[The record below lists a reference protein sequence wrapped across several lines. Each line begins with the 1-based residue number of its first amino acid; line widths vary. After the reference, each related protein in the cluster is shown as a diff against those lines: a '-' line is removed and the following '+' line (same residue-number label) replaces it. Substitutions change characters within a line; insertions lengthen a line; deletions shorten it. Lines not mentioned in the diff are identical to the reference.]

1 MCKVCD
7 REVAN
12 QQKFR
17 FWDSDYCS
25 LYCQRFDELGLSKI
39 PLSPSKHH
47 SGIFKWPAIK
57 ESCENCGAEFDLHW
71 AVELANRAFCSQK
84 CNNQNPSRRRAKKH
98 YFPLKIL
105 KHAREPM
112 IAQDIA
118 KRTDPILN
126 YRMTP
131 IAVSQ
136 IMPSYIKH
144 GLVKKQM
151 TNLRGFPVATYEITA
166 KGKSLPI
173 KSYLM

>member
-7 REVAN
+7 RELSN
-12 QQKFR
+12 ERKFQ
-17 FWDSDYCS
+17 FWHPDYCS
-25 LYCQRFDELGLSKI
+25 LYCQRFDELGLSKVVR
-39 PLSPSKHH
+39 SESKHH
-47 SGIFKWPAIK
+47 NNHLIWPAIK
-57 ESCENCGAEFDLHW
+57 ESCETCGAEFNLQW
-71 AVELANRAFCSQK
+71 AVEYANRAFCSQT
-84 CNNQNPSRRRAKKH
+84 CNNKNPSRRRAKKH

-118 KRTDPILN
+118 KRTDPIHN

-144 GLVKKQM
+144 GIVSKKIV
-151 TNLRGFPVATYEITA
+151 NLRGFPVTTYAMTTY
-166 KGKSLPI
+166 GKTLPI
-173 KSYLM
+173 KSFLV